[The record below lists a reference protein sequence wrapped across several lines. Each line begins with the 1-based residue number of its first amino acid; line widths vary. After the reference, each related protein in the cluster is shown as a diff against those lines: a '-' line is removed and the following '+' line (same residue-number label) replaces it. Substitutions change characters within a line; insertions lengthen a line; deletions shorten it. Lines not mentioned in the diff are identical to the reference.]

1 MTNVADVQGSGPR
14 VSGASGAAGDSAAS
28 PAAPAASGGGENIL
42 WSYGKNIYCIC
53 GRYRLLTQTSEQG
66 LGCQGDNK
74 EVSPCP
80 YYPCPAPA
88 PAPAPPPEAP
98 RSSGKYAGVKRL
110 LGEFRSTLHGV
121 AGRVYLTPKQVTR
134 L

>member
-1 MTNVADVQGSGPR
+1 M
-14 VSGASGAAGDSAAS
+14 
-28 PAAPAASGGGENIL
+28 
-42 WSYGKNIYCIC
+42 
-53 GRYRLLTQTSEQG
+53 
-66 LGCQGDNK
+66 
-74 EVSPCP
+74 SPCP

-134 L
+134 LSR